1 MSDLIRV
8 LIELWTAVWPFRVV
22 RPWQAGVWFVWGRC
36 WKTVGSGVWPIVPFF
51 MELRAVEIVPSIWST
66 PLQVVTLRDKRTLTY
81 SAMVTV
87 RVENPADALNMVD
100 EWPESTL
107 ELVSGQLSETLAEVD
122 PEGFDDPS
130 YKKRANLME
139 RIREAA
145 DAETRK
151 FGVRVERVRFN
162 NFAVGV
168 RTFRLLMDRATTA
181 EHLTTKTV

>member
-1 MSDLIRV
+1 MSDLIRL
-8 LIELWTAVWPFRVV
+8 LIEIWAAVWPFRLV
-22 RPWQAGVWFVWGRC
+22 RSWQQGVWFVCGRY
-36 WKTVGSGVWPIVPFF
+36 WRTVGPGCWPVVPFF
-51 MELRAVEIVPSIWST
+51 MELRPVEVVPSIWAT
-66 PLQVVTLRDKRTLTY
+66 PLQAITLRDKRALTY

-87 RVENPADALNMVD
+87 RVEDPAAALNLVD

-151 FGVRVERVRFN
+151 FGVRVEKVRFN

-168 RTFRLLMDRATTA
+168 RTVRLLIDRATTA
-181 EHLTTKTV
+181 DHLTTRAV